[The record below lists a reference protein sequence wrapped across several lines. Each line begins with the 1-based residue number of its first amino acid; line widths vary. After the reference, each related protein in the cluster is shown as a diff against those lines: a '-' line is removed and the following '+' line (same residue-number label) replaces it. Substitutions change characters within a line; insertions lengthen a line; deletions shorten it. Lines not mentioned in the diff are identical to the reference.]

1 MLVTVWRRHWHIHV
15 SKANYVDMLVWHLD
29 SKIALR
35 QSCTLKLS
43 AVITV
48 VSSISKK
55 IPHQSNPVVRAV
67 MPFFVSSACLYIEFL
82 PWRKS
87 NLASRHEKGNF
98 TLLQFFSTLWQGENK
113 CIQITVASVTFSDC
127 DNVNTVTTTVY
138 RRWDLL
144 VIDWSVKTEEFLDFL
159 ERSLSLTLWLPRR
172 FQIWAEL
179 KEDMGT

>member
-1 MLVTVWRRHWHIHV
+1 
-15 SKANYVDMLVWHLD
+15 MLVWHLD

-138 RRWDLL
+138 RRCDRLKCQDWRVFGFSRAKPFFDFVTSQEISNLSWIKGGHGN
-144 VIDWSVKTEEFLDFL
+144 IDNESTW
-159 ERSLSLTLWLPRR
+159 
-172 FQIWAEL
+172 
-179 KEDMGT
+179 